1 MPEPIILV
9 DMLNLAFRMT
19 FAHRHLSSC
28 GQPTGAT
35 YGVLKT
41 VRDLREHVSRRMVFC
56 WDNGVPMPGAA
67 RPRNWR
73 DDVMTGYKAARKPN
87 DAYAGLVPQLA
98 PLHRMLCL
106 LGYDHASV
114 MGLEADDVIG
124 VLSKSAWPDSV
135 KLIFS
140 TDQDYYQLLDEARVH
155 VLVPKKEGGKFRTIY
170 QSDVE
175 REYGIGVKR
184 WAEYLA
190 LGGDKSDSIKPLRG
204 MGPKTAI
211 KLIQSGVNL
220 SLPESHQP
228 QEFNDKYGSSWEII
242 QKCYSAAR
250 VPTRWDDPRI
260 NASMC
265 SAGFTPKTFDILS
278 PNQSWHNADAKARA
292 LREFTAFLADR
303 DMTSLMA
310 NARSYFDTESKQTCP
325 QPISPPARRTA
336 RTPQRARLL

>member
-1 MPEPIILV
+1 
-9 DMLNLAFRMT
+9 MLNLAFRMT

-28 GQPTGAT
+28 GQPMGAT

-41 VRDLREHVSRRMVFC
+41 VRDLRENVSRRMVFC
-56 WDNGVPMPGAA
+56 WDNGVPMPGAP

-98 PLHRMLCL
+98 PLHRALCL

-155 VLVPKKEGGKFRTIY
+155 VLVPKKEGGKFRTLY

-175 REYGIGVKR
+175 REFGIGVGR

-190 LGGDKSDSIKPLRG
+190 LGGDKSDSIKPMPG
-204 MGPKTAI
+204 MGPKTAV

-220 SLPESHQP
+220 NLPGIERHQP
-228 QEFNDKYGSSWEII
+228 SDFLSKYGGVWETI

-250 VPTRWDDPRI
+250 VPTSIKDPRI
-260 NASMC
+260 KECLLKASFNG
-265 SAGFTPKTFDILS
+265 SANKFMSVS
-278 PNQSWHNADAKARA
+278 PDQSWRNADAKARA

-325 QPISPPARRTA
+325 QPVSPPVKRTA